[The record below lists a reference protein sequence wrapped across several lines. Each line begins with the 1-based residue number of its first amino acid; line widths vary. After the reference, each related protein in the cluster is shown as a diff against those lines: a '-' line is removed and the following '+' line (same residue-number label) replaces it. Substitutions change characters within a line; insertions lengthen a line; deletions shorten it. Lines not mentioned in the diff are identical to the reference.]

1 MNAPSSYH
9 ESFRSTDFVAMLLV
23 ALGAVVI
30 GGWMFG
36 APMTV
41 APMTVDAASERMS
54 MTLNS
59 AVSFILAAFALSF
72 GMKPVRLT
80 LAALLAIPSLL
91 TLVEHAFGV
100 DLFID
105 RLFGTSWALPYAP
118 HVGRMAPQAAAA
130 FALSA
135 LAFAQLT
142 QPQWSRFR
150 WLPPVATAAVFF
162 IAIVSLFGPL
172 LRLDIVYDW
181 RYSARIA
188 PHTAAGLLLLSL
200 GLAQLVY
207 RRSFDHT
214 NDVSNDA
221 RRILTISTAAILAI
235 TIACAAMCFTV
246 VVRHSHD
253 VQRAALGREL
263 HNQAE
268 LIAAEL
274 AVQRSEANRLVSSQS
289 LGDILAEAS
298 SSTRP
303 SASLLEALQRW
314 SDRRISLSRGLAALD
329 LVDANGRSLLKWG
342 APVAQPTTSV
352 MLDSATRIDIAREA
366 RVTVERSL
374 QDAKGARFTMTLQ
387 FSLPRLTAALQPEPA
402 GSDVERAICYEVSG
416 HSLRCLHLA
425 GTPVATLPATR
436 GGSDLSRALRLAI
449 GGEAGVTLGTDAD
462 GARFF
467 AAYGPIEA
475 TPLVMTFGHP
485 LETLYADLRR
495 QLNLLL
501 FFMIALVAI
510 GAWVLRWQIVPLIA
524 KVVAARSRA
533 NDSAMHLSAI
543 MDTAGDGII
552 TVNRIGTVLSANPAF
567 RRLLGGPRD
576 PVGQNL
582 TALLPGLELR
592 TDQHGELSLAHCATE
607 PSMEFTRKRADG
619 DVLNLQVEFAWLDEV
634 TRSTLVATVRD
645 LTLLKR
651 GEHELRE
658 IHARLQHSERLHRD
672 QATRFATLFDSVE
685 DAIVIINA
693 TGTIEAWNRGAQRLF
708 GYAAEEIISKDVRLL
723 MPEPNASMPIEQFLR
738 YGQSA
743 DRSQPGGRVELEARH
758 GSGRIVPI
766 DLSVREMII
775 EGKRLFS
782 AVMRDISVR
791 REVERMKSEFVSTI
805 SHELRTPLTSIAG
818 SLTLISGGAAGE
830 VPPKI
835 ARLVGI
841 ARQNSERLIRLIND
855 ILDLEKAEAGRLE
868 FQFSVRSLRAEVA
881 SVAEFNRG
889 FAQSLDVKVELED
902 GDDADVFIDS
912 DRLTQVL
919 TNLIS
924 NAAKFS
930 PPGGTVRIRIDRE
943 DPGVRVTVSD
953 NGPGIPAEFC
963 ARIFQK
969 FAQADASDSRV
980 KGGTGLG
987 LSIAKTITEKL
998 GGRIG
1003 FDTVP
1008 GRGTSFYIILPMHGR
1023 TLDTKSAT
1031 ELPGKLEEIETE
1043 RSESLPR
1050 ILHIEDDH
1058 SLTAIVRE
1066 AMSRNAVVTSAR
1078 SMATARH
1085 LLRTQRF
1092 DAIILDVGLPDGSG
1106 IDLLSDPTPEGQAAP
1121 VVVSYTADEPSRAL
1135 RASVDAA
1142 LVKSRHS
1149 VSQLLVTVL
1158 DQLEERANDANGK
1171 RRLG

>member
-1 MNAPSSYH
+1 MKLPSTQQIP
-9 ESFRSTDFVAMLLV
+9 FRSSDFVAMVLV

-36 APMTV
+36 TPMTV
-41 APMTVDAASERMS
+41 SVGSDRVG

-59 AVSFILAAFALSF
+59 AVSFILAGFALSF
-72 GMKPVRLT
+72 GMKRVRLT
-80 LAALLAIPSLL
+80 LAILLAIPSAL
-91 TLVEHAFGV
+91 TLLEHVFGT
-100 DLFID
+100 DLLID
-105 RLFGTSWALPYAP
+105 RLFGPSWVLQFTP
-118 HVGRMAPQAAAA
+118 HPGRMSPQIAAA
-130 FALSA
+130 FLLSA
-135 LAFAQLT
+135 LTLAQLT
-142 QPQWSRFR
+142 QPRTSRMH
-150 WLPPVATAAVFF
+150 WVATTATAMVFF
-162 IAIVSLFGPL
+162 IEIVCLFGPM

-181 RYSARIA
+181 RHSARVA
-188 PHTAAGLLLLSL
+188 PHTATGLLLLSV
-200 GLAQLVY
+200 GLAQLTY
-207 RRSFDHT
+207 RRSFDQN

-235 TIACAAMCFTV
+235 TIACAALCFTV

-253 VQRAALGREL
+253 VQRAALGSEL
-263 HNQAE
+263 QNQAE

-274 AVQRSEANRLVSSQS
+274 TTQRYEASRIVASQS
-289 LGDILAEAS
+289 LEDILAQTGAGPELNTS
-298 SSTRP
+298 
-303 SASLLEALQRW
+303 LQRW
-314 SDRRISLSRGLAALD
+314 AERRLPLSRGLAALELIDSTGQVVLTWGTPAPRSATTVTLD
-329 LVDANGRSLLKWG
+329 LVTHIEIGSD
-342 APVAQPTTSV
+342 
-352 MLDSATRIDIAREA
+352 A
-366 RVTVERSL
+366 RVRIEQQMS
-374 QDAKGARFTMTLQ
+374 QDAYGEPYSMRVQ
-387 FSLPRLTAALQPEPA
+387 FSLPRLTAALQPEPT
-402 GSDVERAICYEVSG
+402 GSDVERAICYESAT
-416 HSLRCLHLA
+416 HSTRCLHLA
-425 GTPVATLPATR
+425 GTPDAFLPSER
-436 GGSDLSRALRLAI
+436 GGTDLARALKLAAH
-449 GGEAGVTLGTDAD
+449 GKAGVTLGTDPN

-467 AAYGPIEA
+467 AAYGPIEN
-475 TPLVMTFGHP
+475 TPLVMTFARP

-495 QLNLLL
+495 QLNMLLL
-501 FFMIALVAI
+501 FMIGLVAV

-524 KVVAARSRA
+524 KVVTARSRA
-533 NDSAMHLSAI
+533 NDSAMHLAAI

-567 RRLLGGPRD
+567 RRLFEGARD
-576 PVGQNL
+576 PVGENL
-582 TALLPGLELR
+582 TDLLPGLELR
-592 TDQHGELSLAHCATE
+592 QDEHGEFSIAGYASR
-607 PSMEFTRKRADG
+607 PAMEFQRKRADG
-619 DVLNLQVEFAWLDEV
+619 QALSLQVEFAWLDEM

-645 LTLLKR
+645 LTMLKR

-693 TGTIEAWNRGAQRLF
+693 GGTIEAWNRGAQHLF
-708 GYAAEEIISKDVRLL
+708 GYAAEDIIGKDVRLL
-723 MPEPNASMPIEQFLR
+723 LPEPHASMPIDQFLR
-738 YGQSA
+738 YGQT
-743 DRSQPGGRVELEARH
+743 ELEARH

-766 DLSVREMII
+766 EISLREMLI
-775 EGKRLFS
+775 EGNRRFS

-791 REVERMKSEFVSTI
+791 REVERMKAEFVSTI

-830 VPPKI
+830 VPQKI

-855 ILDLEKAEAGRLE
+855 ILDLEKAEAGKLE

-889 FAQSLDVKVELED
+889 FAQSLGVAIELEE
-902 GDDADVFIDS
+902 GDDAEVFTDS

-930 PPGGTVRIRIDRE
+930 PPGGTVRIRINRE

-969 FAQADASDSRV
+969 FAQADASDSRA
-980 KGGTGLG
+980 KSGTGLG

-1003 FDTVP
+1003 FDTTP
-1008 GRGTSFYIILPMHGR
+1008 GKGTSFYIILPMHGR
-1023 TLDTKSAT
+1023 TLDSKNAP
-1031 ELPGKLEEIETE
+1031 ELPGKAEEAETE
-1043 RSESLPR
+1043 RGESLPK
-1050 ILHIEDDH
+1050 ILHVEDDY

-1066 AMSRNAVVTSAR
+1066 AMSRNASVTSAR
-1078 SMATARH
+1078 SVATARH

-1106 IDLLSDPTPEGQAAP
+1106 IELLSDDLSRGKPAP
-1121 VVVSYTADEPSRAL
+1121 IVVSYTADEPSRTL
-1135 RASVDAA
+1135 RAQVDAA

-1149 VSQLLVTVL
+1149 VTQLLVTVL
-1158 DQLEERANDANGK
+1158 SRLEERAGQESGE

>member
-1 MNAPSSYH
+1 MKLPSTQQIPL
-9 ESFRSTDFVAMLLV
+9 RSSDMVAMVLV

-30 GGWMFG
+30 GGWMFA

-41 APMTVDAASERMS
+41 AVGSERVG
-54 MTLNS
+54 MTLNA
-59 AVSFILAAFALSF
+59 AVSFILAGFALSF
-72 GMKPVRLT
+72 GMKPVRLA
-80 LAALLAIPSLL
+80 LAILLAIPSAL
-91 TLVEHAFGV
+91 TLLEHVFGF

-105 RLFGTSWALPYAP
+105 RLFGTSWVLQFTP
-118 HVGRMAPQAAAA
+118 HPGRMGPQTAAA
-130 FALSA
+130 FLLSA
-135 LAFAQLT
+135 VTLAQLT
-142 QPQWSRFR
+142 QRRSSRLG
-150 WLPPVATAAVFF
+150 WLAPVATAVVFL
-162 IAIVSLFGPL
+162 IALVSLFGPM

-181 RYSARIA
+181 RHSARIA
-188 PHTAAGLLLLSL
+188 PHTATGLMLLSI
-200 GLAQLVY
+200 GLAQLAY
-207 RRSFDHT
+207 RRSFDNS

-221 RRILTISTAAILAI
+221 RRILTISTAAILTI

-253 VQRAALGREL
+253 VQRKALGSEL
-263 HNQAE
+263 QNQAE

-274 AVQRSEANRLVSSQS
+274 TTQRYEASRLVASQS
-289 LGDILAEAS
+289 LDEILS
-298 SSTRP
+298 QTNRRP
-303 SASLLEALQRW
+303 GPDESLQRW
-314 SDRRISLSRGLAALD
+314 AERRLPLSRGLTALE
-329 LVDANGRSLLKWG
+329 LVDASGRTLLAWG
-342 APVAQPTTSV
+342 TPLPGTTTV
-352 MLDSATRIDIAREA
+352 TLDPATHIEIGSEA
-366 RVTVERSL
+366 RVNIEQSL
-374 QDAKGARFTMTLQ
+374 SQDAYGRPFAMRIQ

-402 GSDVERAICYEVSG
+402 GSDVERAICYQSPS
-416 HSLRCLHLA
+416 HSTRCLHLA
-425 GTPVATLPATR
+425 GTANAYLPNT
-436 GGSDLSRALRLAI
+436 GSGTDLSRALTLASH
-449 GGEAGVTLGTDAD
+449 GGAGVTLGTDPS

-467 AAYGPIEA
+467 AAYGPISG
-475 TPLVMTFGHP
+475 TPLVMTFARP
-485 LETLYADLRR
+485 LETLYAELRR

-501 FFMIALVAI
+501 FFMIGLVAI
-510 GAWVLRWQIVPLIA
+510 GAWVLRRQIVPLIA

-533 NDSAMHLSAI
+533 NDSAMHLAAI

-552 TVNRIGTVLSANPAF
+552 TVNRIGTVMSANPAF
-567 RRLLGGPRD
+567 RRLLDGSRD
-576 PVGQNL
+576 PVGDNL
-582 TALLPGLELR
+582 TDLLPGLELR
-592 TDQHGELSLAHCATE
+592 PDEHGELSLASCASQPAVE
-607 PSMEFTRKRADG
+607 LQRRRVDG
-619 DVLNLQVEFAWLDEV
+619 ETLHLQVEFAWLDET

-645 LTLLKR
+645 VSLLKR

-693 TGTIEAWNRGAQRLF
+693 SGTIEAWNRGAQHLF
-708 GYAAEEIISKDVRLL
+708 AYAADDIIGKDVRLL
-723 MPEPNASMPIEQFLR
+723 LPEPHASMPIEQFLR
-738 YGQSA
+738 YGHSG
-743 DRSQPGGRVELEARH
+743 DRLHPGGRVELEARH

-766 DLSVREMII
+766 EISLREMII
-775 EGKRLFS
+775 EGNRLFS

-855 ILDLEKAEAGRLE
+855 ILDLEKAEAGKLE

-889 FAQSLDVKVELED
+889 FAQSLGVAIDLEE

-930 PPGGTVRIRIDRE
+930 PPGGTVRIRVDRE

-969 FAQADASDSRV
+969 FAQADASDSRA
-980 KGGTGLG
+980 KSGTGLG

-1008 GRGTSFYIILPMHGR
+1008 GKGTSFYIILPMHGR
-1023 TLDTKSAT
+1023 TLDTKGAP
-1031 ELPGKLEEIETE
+1031 ELPGKVEETE
-1043 RSESLPR
+1043 SERGESLPR

-1066 AMSRNAVVTSAR
+1066 AMSRNAFVTSAR
-1078 SMATARH
+1078 SIATARH
-1085 LLRTQRF
+1085 LLKTRRF
-1092 DAIILDVGLPDGSG
+1092 DAVILDVGLPDGSG
-1106 IDLLSDPTPEGQAAP
+1106 IELLTDDMAP
-1121 VVVSYTADEPSRAL
+1121 GKPAPIVVSYTADEPSRAL
-1135 RASVDAA
+1135 RAQVDAA

-1149 VSQLLVTVL
+1149 VTQLLVTVL
-1158 DQLEERANDANGK
+1158 SHLEERENEESGE

>member
-1 MNAPSSYH
+1 MNLPSSYRVQ
-9 ESFRSTDFVAMLLV
+9 FRSSDFVAMVLV
-23 ALGAVVI
+23 ALGAVVV
-30 GGWMFG
+30 GGWIFG
-36 APMTV
+36 TPMTV
-41 APMTVDAASERMS
+41 AVGAERVG

-59 AVSFILAAFALSF
+59 AISLILAGLALSF
-72 GMKPVRLT
+72 GLKPVRLA
-80 LAALLAIPSLL
+80 LAILLAIPSAL
-91 TLVEHAFGV
+91 TLLQHLLGV
-100 DLFID
+100 DLLID
-105 RLFGTSWALPYAP
+105 RLFGTSWIRQLMPNT
-118 HVGRMAPQAAAA
+118 GRMAPQVAAA
-130 FALSA
+130 FLLSA
-135 LAFAQLT
+135 LTFAQLT
-142 QPQWSRFR
+142 QPRASRLN
-150 WLPPVATAAVFF
+150 WLAAVATAAVFF

-181 RYSARIA
+181 RHAARIA
-188 PHTAAGLLLLSL
+188 PHTAAGIFLLSI
-200 GLAQLVY
+200 GLAQLTY
-207 RRSFDHT
+207 RRSFDYN
-214 NDVSNDA
+214 NDVTNDA

-274 AVQRSEANRLVSSQS
+274 ATQRYEAQRIVASQS
-289 LGDILAEAS
+289 LDEILTKEIS
-298 SSTRP
+298 SRGP
-303 SASLLEALQRW
+303 SATLRQSLQRW
-314 SDRRISLSRGLAALD
+314 ADRRLPLSRGLAAFD
-329 LVDANGRSLLKWG
+329 LVDAKGQSLISWG
-342 APVAQPTTSV
+342 APLTRSMTTVA
-352 MLDSATRIDIAREA
+352 LDSMTHVEIGGEA
-366 RVTVERSL
+366 RVRIEHSL
-374 QDAKGARFTMTLQ
+374 PRYAQGEAFAMRIQ
-387 FSLPRLTAALQPEPA
+387 FSLPRLTAALQPEPV
-402 GSDVERAICYEVSG
+402 GSDVERAICYQAPSNAT
-416 HSLRCLHLA
+416 RCLHLA
-425 GTPVATLPATR
+425 GTLAAVLPSTR
-436 GGSDLSRALRLAI
+436 GGAELTSALKLAAS
-449 GGEAGVTLGTDAD
+449 GKAGVTLGNDTN

-467 AAYGPIEA
+467 TAYGPIAE
-475 TPLVMTFGHP
+475 TPLVMTFARP
-485 LETLYADLRR
+485 LETLYAELRR
-495 QLNLLL
+495 QLNMLL
-501 FFMIALVAI
+501 FFMIGLVAV

-533 NDSAMHLSAI
+533 NDSAMHLAAI

-567 RRLLGGPRD
+567 RRLLDGGRD
-576 PVGQNL
+576 PVGENL
-582 TALLPGLELR
+582 TDLLPGLELCA
-592 TDQHGELSLAHCATE
+592 DEHGELSLASCASE
-607 PSMEFTRKRADG
+607 SAMEFQRQRADG
-619 DVLNLQVEFAWLDEV
+619 QALHLQVEFAWLDE
-634 TRSTLVATVRD
+634 TARSTLVATVRD
-645 LTLLKR
+645 LTMLKR

-672 QATRFATLFDSVE
+672 QATRLATLFDSVE

-693 TGTIEAWNRGAQRLF
+693 SGTIEAWNRGAQYLF
-708 GYAAEEIISKDVRLL
+708 GYAAEDIIGKDVRLL

-738 YGQSA
+738 YGHSG
-743 DRSQPGGRVELEARH
+743 DRLHPGGRVEIEARH

-766 DLSVREMII
+766 EISLREMLI
-775 EGKRLFS
+775 EGNRLFS

-855 ILDLEKAEAGRLE
+855 ILDLEKAEAGKLE

-889 FAQSLDVKVELED
+889 FAQSLGVAIDLED
-902 GDDADVFIDS
+902 GEDADVFIDS

-930 PPGGTVRIRIDRE
+930 PPGGTVRIRVQRE

-969 FAQADASDSRV
+969 FAQADASDSRA
-980 KGGTGLG
+980 KSGTGLG

-1008 GRGTSFYIILPMHGR
+1008 GKGTSFYVVLPMHGR
-1023 TLDTKSAT
+1023 TLEVKPAA
-1031 ELPGKLEEIETE
+1031 ELSNKAEEPEAE

-1066 AMSRNAVVTSAR
+1066 AMSRNAAVTSAR
-1078 SMATARH
+1078 SLATARE
-1085 LLRTQRF
+1085 LLQSQRF

-1106 IDLLSDPTPEGQAAP
+1106 IELLSDRSTEGEGAP
-1121 VVVSYTADEPSRAL
+1121 IVVTYTADEPTRAL
-1135 RASVDAA
+1135 RSRVDAA

-1149 VSQLLVTVL
+1149 VTQLLVTVL
-1158 DQLEERANDANGK
+1158 AQLEERASHENGE

>member
-1 MNAPSSYH
+1 MKLPSTQ
-9 ESFRSTDFVAMLLV
+9 EIPFRSSDFVAMVLV

-41 APMTVDAASERMS
+41 AVGSDRVG
-54 MTLNS
+54 MTLNA
-59 AVSFILAAFALSF
+59 AVSFILAGFALSF
-72 GMKPVRLT
+72 AMKPVRLA
-80 LAALLAIPSLL
+80 LAMLLAIPSSL
-91 TLVEHAFGV
+91 TLLEHVFGV

-105 RLFGTSWALPYAP
+105 RFFGTSWVLQFSP
-118 HVGRMAPQAAAA
+118 HVGRMAPQMAAA
-130 FALSA
+130 FLLSA
-135 LAFAQLT
+135 VTFAQLT
-142 QPQWSRFR
+142 QSRASR
-150 WLPPVATAAVFF
+150 LNWLAPAASAAVFF
-162 IAIVSLFGPL
+162 IAVVSLFGPL

-181 RYSARIA
+181 RHATRIG
-188 PHTAAGLLLLSL
+188 PHTAAGLLLLSI
-200 GLAQLVY
+200 GLLQLTY
-207 RRSFDHT
+207 RRSYDTT

-221 RRILTISTAAILAI
+221 RRILTISTGSILAI
-235 TIACAAMCFTV
+235 TIACAALCFTV

-253 VQRAALGREL
+253 VQRAALGNEL
-263 HNQAE
+263 QNHAE
-268 LIAAEL
+268 LITAEL
-274 AVQRSEANRLVSSQS
+274 ATQRFEASRIVGSQS
-289 LGDILAEAS
+289 LDDILSHPQAGNVMEAS
-298 SSTRP
+298 
-303 SASLLEALQRW
+303 LQRW
-314 SDRRISLSRGLAALD
+314 ADRRLLMSRGLAALELMD
-329 LVDANGRSLLKWG
+329 SNGRTLLTWGTPRSASTTTVSLD
-342 APVAQPTTSV
+342 P
-352 MLDSATRIDIAREA
+352 ATHIEIGNEA
-366 RVTVERSL
+366 RVRTEQTLSR
-374 QDAKGARFTMTLQ
+374 DAHGGPFTLRIQ

-402 GSDVERAICYEVSG
+402 GSDVERAICYQSPVQST
-416 HSLRCLHLA
+416 RCLHLA
-425 GTPVATLPATR
+425 GTPAEFLHTSS
-436 GGSDLSRALRLAI
+436 GGSDLSRALKLAAS
-449 GGEAGVTLGTDAD
+449 GKAGVTLGTDPN
-462 GARFF
+462 GARYF
-467 AAYGPIEA
+467 AAYGPIES
-475 TPLVMTFGHP
+475 TPLVMTFARP
-485 LETLYADLRR
+485 LETLYAELRR

-501 FFMIALVAI
+501 FFMIGLVAV

-533 NDSAMHLSAI
+533 SDSAMHLSAI

-567 RRLLGGPRD
+567 RRLLDGPRD

-582 TALLPGLELR
+582 GDLLPGFELCA
-592 TDQHGELSLAHCATE
+592 DEHGELSLASCASK
-607 PSMEFTRKRADG
+607 PAMEFQGTRADG
-619 DVLNLQVEFAWLDEV
+619 QALHLQVEFAWLDEM
-634 TRSTLVATVRD
+634 TRSMLVATVRD
-645 LTLLKR
+645 LTKLKR

-658 IHARLQHSERLHRD
+658 IHARLQLSERLHRD

-685 DAIVIINA
+685 DAIVILNA
-693 TGTIEAWNRGAQRLF
+693 SGTIEAWNRGAQHLF
-708 GYAAEEIISKDVRLL
+708 GYAAEDIIGKDVRLL
-723 MPEPNASMPIEQFLR
+723 LPEPNASMPIEQFLR
-738 YGQSA
+738 YGQT
-743 DRSQPGGRVELEARH
+743 ELEARH
-758 GSGRIVPI
+758 GSGRMVPI
-766 DLSVREMII
+766 EISLREMII
-775 EGKRLFS
+775 EGNRLFS

-830 VPPKI
+830 VSPKV

-855 ILDLEKAEAGRLE
+855 ILDLEKAEAGKLE
-868 FQFSVRSLRAEVA
+868 FQFSVRSLRAEVS

-889 FAQSLDVKVELED
+889 FAQSLGVAIDLEE

-930 PPGGTVRIRIDRE
+930 PPGGTVRIRVDRE

-969 FAQADASDSRV
+969 FAQADASDSRA
-980 KGGTGLG
+980 KSGTGLG

-1008 GRGTSFYIILPMHGR
+1008 GKGTSFFIILPMHGR
-1023 TLDTKSAT
+1023 TLDTRSGA
-1031 ELPGKLEEIETE
+1031 ELSTKVEEPEPE
-1043 RSESLPR
+1043 RGESLPR

-1066 AMSRNAVVTSAR
+1066 AMSRNASVTSAR
-1078 SMATARH
+1078 SVATARH
-1085 LLRTQRF
+1085 LLQTQRF
-1092 DAIILDVGLPDGSG
+1092 DAVILDVGLPDGSG
-1106 IDLLSDPTPEGQAAP
+1106 MELLTDPMTPGKP
-1121 VVVSYTADEPSRAL
+1121 VPIIVSYTADEPSRAL
-1135 RASVDAA
+1135 RARVDAA

-1149 VSQLLVTVL
+1149 VTQLLVTVL
-1158 DQLEERANDANGK
+1158 SQLDERANEENGE

>member
-1 MNAPSSYH
+1 MKLPSTQQVPL
-9 ESFRSTDFVAMLLV
+9 RSSDLVAMVLV

-36 APMTV
+36 TPMTV
-41 APMTVDAASERMS
+41 PVGSERVG

-59 AVSFILAAFALSF
+59 AVSFILAGFALSF
-72 GMKPVRLT
+72 GAKPARLT
-80 LAALLAIPSLL
+80 LAMLIAIPSAL
-91 TLVEHAFGV
+91 TLLEHVFGA
-100 DLFID
+100 DLGID
-105 RLFGTSWALPYAP
+105 RFFGSSWVLQFTPNS
-118 HVGRMAPQAAAA
+118 GRMAPQIAAA
-130 FALSA
+130 FLLSA
-135 LAFAQLT
+135 LTFAQLT
-142 QPQWSRFR
+142 QSRSSR
-150 WLPPVATAAVFF
+150 LNWLAPVASTAVFL

-181 RYSARIA
+181 RHAARIA
-188 PHTAAGLLLLSL
+188 PHTGVGLLLLAI
-200 GLAQLVY
+200 GLIQISY
-207 RRSFDHT
+207 RRSIDYT

-221 RRILTISTAAILAI
+221 RRILTISTGAILTI

-253 VQRAALGREL
+253 VQRRALGSEL
-263 HNQAE
+263 QNQAE

-274 AVQRSEANRLVSSQS
+274 TMQRYEANRLVASQS
-289 LGDILAEAS
+289 LNDILLQTQ
-298 SSTRP
+298 SSTIP
-303 SASLLEALQRW
+303 NESLHRW
-314 SDRRISLSRGLAALD
+314 VERRLPLSRGLAFFE
-329 LVDANGRSLLKWG
+329 LVDSYGQTLLTWG
-342 APVAQPTTSV
+342 TPLPGVTTSV
-352 MLDSATRIDIAREA
+352 TLDPTTHIEIGTEA
-366 RVTVERSL
+366 RVRIEQAVSQDERGEPFSM
-374 QDAKGARFTMTLQ
+374 RIQ

-402 GSDVERAICYEVSG
+402 NSDVERAICYES
-416 HSLRCLHLA
+416 STRSTQCLHLA
-425 GTPVATLPATR
+425 GAPDAFLPADRRST
-436 GGSDLSRALRLAI
+436 DLSRALKLAAS
-449 GGEAGVTLGTDAD
+449 GNAGVTLGTDAT
-462 GARFF
+462 GARYF

-475 TPLVMTFGHP
+475 TPLVMTFARP

-495 QLNLLL
+495 QLNMLL
-501 FFMIALVAI
+501 FFMIGLVAV

-552 TVNRIGTVLSANPAF
+552 TVNRIGTVLTANPAF
-567 RRLLGGPRD
+567 RRLLDDSRD
-576 PVGQNL
+576 PVGESL
-582 TALLPGLELR
+582 TDLLPGLQLR
-592 TDQHGELSLAHCATE
+592 TDDHGELSLATYASQ
-607 PSMEFTRKRADG
+607 PPMEFQRQRADG
-619 DVLNLQVEFAWLDEV
+619 TALHLQVEFAWLDET

-672 QATRFATLFDSVE
+672 QATRLATLFDSVE

-693 TGTIEAWNRGAQRLF
+693 SGTIEAWNRGAQHLF
-708 GYAAEEIISKDVRLL
+708 AYNAEDIIGKDVRLL
-723 MPEPNASMPIEQFLR
+723 LPEPHASMEIEQFLH
-738 YGQSA
+738 YGLSG
-743 DRSQPGGRVELEARH
+743 DRSQSGGRVELEARH
-758 GSGRIVPI
+758 GSGRLVPI
-766 DLSVREMII
+766 EISLREMII
-775 EGKRLFS
+775 EGNRLFS

-791 REVERMKSEFVSTI
+791 REVERMKAEFVSTI

-830 VPPKI
+830 VSTKV

-855 ILDLEKAEAGRLE
+855 ILDLEKAEAGKLE
-868 FQFSVRSLRAEVA
+868 FQFGVRSLRAEVS

-889 FAQSLDVKVELED
+889 FAQSLGVAIELEE

-963 ARIFQK
+963 NRIFQK
-969 FAQADASDSRV
+969 FAQADASDSRA
-980 KGGTGLG
+980 KSGTGLG

-1003 FDTVP
+1003 FDTAP
-1008 GRGTSFYIILPMHGR
+1008 GKGTSFFIILPMHGR
-1023 TLDTKSAT
+1023 TLDSKGPA
-1031 ELPGKLEEIETE
+1031 EGPPKMEETE
-1043 RSESLPR
+1043 SEPGESLPR
-1050 ILHIEDDH
+1050 ILHIEDDY

-1066 AMSRNAVVTSAR
+1066 AMSRNALVTSAR
-1078 SMATARH
+1078 SIATARH
-1085 LLRTQRF
+1085 LLQTQRF

-1106 IDLLSDPTPEGQAAP
+1106 IDLLSDPKLPGKPAP
-1121 VVVSYTADEPSRAL
+1121 IVVSYTADEPTREL
-1135 RASVDAA
+1135 RARVDAA

-1149 VSQLLVTVL
+1149 VTQLLVTVL
-1158 DQLEERANDANGK
+1158 SQLDDRAAQESGERK
-1171 RRLG
+1171 LG